1 VSGMELL
8 DRGREALRREAWGE
22 ACGLLG
28 AADQAAP
35 LGPAD
40 LEGLAT
46 AAHLLG
52 RDEEVAGALA
62 RAHQGFL
69 AGGDAAGAA
78 RCAFRLG
85 FGALNAGELGQAGGW
100 LARAWRQ
107 LEERRLDCAERGY
120 LRLLE
125 GVRSAL
131 ADDVDG
137 AQTAFAEAD
146 AIGTRFS
153 DPDLTAMARQAL
165 GRVLLCKGELARGV
179 ALLDE
184 AMVAVQAGEVS
195 PGAVGGIYCSVLA
208 ACGEIFDLRRAQEWT
223 DALERWCARQPEVVP
238 YRGHCLVRR
247 AELLF
252 LHGAWP
258 EALAEARRAGERL
271 SGRELGDTLYLQAEI
286 HRLRGDL
293 AAAEELHREA
303 GEREREPRPGFALL
317 RLAQGQLEA
326 AQASI
331 RQVCDAVRDLPG
343 RASALDAAVE
353 ISLAA
358 GDRPA
363 GRAAAEELQAHARRL
378 DAPYLRGLAGAA
390 EGRVLLLEGDPRA
403 ALGLLRPALARWRE
417 LEAPYEAAR
426 AQLAIAAAC
435 RADVG
440 CDPAELELEGACQL
454 LRRLGAAPDLV
465 RAQALR
471 ASPRK
476 DGSPLTAREVEVLVR
491 VASGRTNRAIAA
503 ELGISEKTVA
513 RHLSNIFGKLGL
525 PSRAAATAYAF
536 QHALL

>member
-1 VSGMELL
+1 MSGTELL
-8 DRGREALRREAWGE
+8 DRGREALRREHWGE

-46 AAHLLG
+46 AAQLLG
-52 RDEEVAGALA
+52 RDDAGADALA

-69 AGGDAAGAA
+69 SGGDAAGAA

-85 FGALNAGELGQAGGW
+85 FGALNAGELGKAGGW

-107 LEERRLDCAERGY
+107 LEEQRLDCAERGY

-131 ADDVDG
+131 ADEVEG
-137 AQTAFAEAD
+137 AHAAFAEAD

-165 GRVLLCKGELARGV
+165 GRVLLHKGERVRGV

-223 DALERWCARQPEVVP
+223 DALERWCASQPEVVP

-252 LHGAWP
+252 LHGSWP

-271 SGRELGDTLYLQAEI
+271 SGSELGDTFYLQAEI
-286 HRLRGDL
+286 HRLRGEL

-317 RLAQGQLEA
+317 RLAQGQVKA
-326 AQASI
+326 AQGSI
-331 RQVCDAVRDLPG
+331 RQACDAVRDLPG
-343 RASALDAAVE
+343 RAGALDAAVE
-353 ISLAA
+353 SRSRPATFPRRGPLPRSCARTRSGSRRPTCA
-358 GDRPA
+358 GWRARRRGGCCSWRATRGQRSGSCARPWPAGVSWRRPTRRRGRSWPSPPPA
-363 GRAAAEELQAHARRL
+363 GRT
-378 DAPYLRGLAGAA
+378 
-390 EGRVLLLEGDPRA
+390 RA
-403 ALGLLRPALARWRE
+403 ATLPSWSSRERAMSSAGSGRRPTWRAPRPWGRLRART
-417 LEAPYEAAR
+417 AAR
-426 AQLAIAAAC
+426 
-435 RADVG
+435 
-440 CDPAELELEGACQL
+440 
-454 LRRLGAAPDLV
+454 
-465 RAQALR
+465 
-471 ASPRK
+471 
-476 DGSPLTAREVEVLVR
+476 
-491 VASGRTNRAIAA
+491 
-503 ELGISEKTVA
+503 
-513 RHLSNIFGKLGL
+513 
-525 PSRAAATAYAF
+525 
-536 QHALL
+536 